1 MADHVRLLHDLTL
14 ASQGKPIAS
23 IPALG
28 FGGSYNYGKM
38 RIAAALEH
46 GYIVKDLTLAKSA
59 RKMWLENEQEQ
70 LEVGHWSH
78 GNGTEQLC
86 PQPHSSFILNAETV
100 VWRGAIKRGDS
111 QLGDSCEKSLGRSF
125 ALWNVLSLNGVVC
138 APGARAK
145 DPNDNSSGTMSG
157 QWRNRPADAIL
168 SIIETGRNK
177 IKFDDICIQLF
188 TQCMAMSKGSQ
199 ERLLSSPIPKLRA
212 PVNYINIDNQFAH
225 GYCAWYDPTPS
236 NLSLLGKDGLTGV
249 VHKISGSPEVYYDW
263 AEIPNLE
270 NYKQNGKMRVIGN
283 G

>member
-1 MADHVRLLHDLTL
+1 MADHVRLLRDLTL

-23 IPALG
+23 TPALG

-46 GYIVKDLTLAKSA
+46 GYIVKDIVLVNSA

-70 LEVGHWSH
+70 LDFGHWSH
-78 GNGTEQLC
+78 GKGTEQLC
-86 PQPHSSFILNAETV
+86 PQPHSSFILNAEVV
-100 VWRGAIKRGDS
+100 VWKGAIKRGDS
-111 QLGDSCEKSLGRSF
+111 VLANSCERSLGRSF
-125 ALWNVLSLNGVVC
+125 ALWNVFSLNGIVC

-145 DPNDNSSGTMSG
+145 DSNDKSNDSNTG

-168 SIIETGRNK
+168 SIIKTGRNK
-177 IKFDDICIQLF
+177 LKFDDLCIQLF
-188 TQCMAMSKGSQ
+188 TQCMSMAKGSQ
-199 ERLLSSPIPKLRA
+199 ERLLSAPIPKLKI
-212 PVNYINIDNQFAH
+212 PVNYLKINNNNNNH

-249 VHKISGSPEVYYDW
+249 VHKISGAPEVYYDW

-270 NYKQNGKMRVIGN
+270 EYKHSGKI
-283 G
+283 